1 MSKQYNYGLA
11 PPNGRPS
18 SLFEQN
24 IYFLTS
30 KITCGIW

>member
-11 PPNGRPS
+11 RPNERLS
-18 SLFEQN
+18 SLFERN

-30 KITCGIW
+30 KITSGVW